1 MSQELPWNDLE
12 GPYEDTLM
20 CEECGHPASV
30 HSDTGCMVGA
40 GKIRQCRCRL
50 TPFEIESLDTLQ
62 TALKAM
68 RKTLAGHKHTLSGT
82 HQADTA
88 SYSGKVYDCSCG
100 FSSPDRN
107 DLVH

>member
-12 GPYEDTLM
+12 GPYEDKLM

-50 TPFEIESLDTLQ
+50 TPFEIESLNTLELSIR
-62 TALKAM
+62 AV
-68 RKTLAGHKHTLSGT
+68 RKTLAAHKHTVSGT

-88 SYSGKVYDCSCG
+88 SFSGKVYDCACG
-100 FSSPDRN
+100 FSSPDKN

>member
-1 MSQELPWNDLE
+1 MCSECRGDVENPGE
-12 GPYEDTLM
+12 HI

-50 TPFEIESLDTLQ
+50 TPFEIESLNTLELSIR
-62 TALKAM
+62 AV
-68 RKTLAGHKHTLSGT
+68 RKTLAAHKHTVSGT

-88 SYSGKVYDCSCG
+88 SFSGKVYDCACG
-100 FSSPDRN
+100 FSSPDKN

>member
-62 TALKAM
+62 TSLKAL
-68 RKTLAGHKHTLSGT
+68 RKTLAQQKHTLSGS
-82 HQADTA
+82 HRADTA
-88 SYSGKVYDCSCG
+88 SYSGKVYDCACG
-100 FSSPDRN
+100 FSSPDKN

>member
-30 HSDTGCMVGA
+30 HGDTGCMVGA

-62 TALKAM
+62 TSLKAL
-68 RKTLAGHKHTLSGT
+68 RKTLARHKHTVSGT

-88 SYSGKVYDCSCG
+88 SFCGTVYDCACG

>member
-12 GPYEDTLM
+12 GPYEDQLM

-40 GKIRQCRCRL
+40 GKIRQCHCRL

-62 TALKAM
+62 TSLRAL
-68 RKTLAGHKHTLSGT
+68 RKTLAQHKHTMSGT

-88 SYSGKVYDCSCG
+88 SFRGTVYYCACG

>member
-12 GPYEDTLM
+12 GPYEDKLM

-50 TPFEIESLDTLQ
+50 TPFEIESLNTLE
-62 TALKAM
+62 TSIRAV
-68 RKTLAGHKHTLSGT
+68 RKTLASHKHKLSGT
-82 HQADTA
+82 HQADIA
-88 SYSGKVYDCSCG
+88 SFSGTVYDCACG
-100 FSSPDRN
+100 FSSPDKN